1 MQYNVGYDRIQTEN
15 MATIIANLR
24 KSGKTISNKM
34 ILSAD
39 EVHAFASMRVVRN
52 SGIGTVGKALGLD
65 DLDKVVL
72 FVYLF
77 VSLFVVYVCVREIE
91 SLCACVCACKRA
103 NLLLHNHRSG
113 VVK

>member
-77 VSLFVVYVCVREIE
+77 VVC
-91 SLCACVCACKRA
+91 LWCMCVCER
-103 NLLLHNHRSG
+103 
-113 VVK
+113 